1 MIREYRPEDLE
12 AIEKLHGNPAYQM
25 PQLDHPLMLVKK
37 VMADEN
43 DEPRM
48 AVFGRLFI
56 SALLFVDHT
65 WLSPKERM
73 NALLVLQSAALE
85 EARARGLDIAATQ
98 MEGRFAER
106 MQDLGWVKGWGELFF
121 RYL

>member
-106 MQDLGWVKGWGELFF
+106 MHDLGWVKGWGELFF

>member
-1 MIREYRPEDLE
+1 
-12 AIEKLHGNPAYQM
+12 
-25 PQLDHPLMLVKK
+25 
-37 VMADEN
+37 
-43 DEPRM
+43 M